1 MIMNKVKKV
10 ENKAIMQYDSFKA
23 GQAVRDLREAKGW
36 TIEKLAEEVDKS
48 ESHIHQL
55 ELGSRKM
62 SIELLFA
69 LMGAFD
75 TDANTILGVQDKEC
89 RTENISIDAM
99 LGRLPEKQRE
109 YLKRQFTH
117 MIEEFPM

>member
-1 MIMNKVKKV
+1 MNKVKKA
-10 ENKAIMQYDSFKA
+10 ENKAVMQYDSVMA

-55 ELGSRKM
+55 ELGHRNM

-69 LMGAFD
+69 LMGTFG
-75 TDANTILGVQDKEC
+75 TDANTVLGVEDKEC
-89 RTENISIDAM
+89 SAEEISIDAM
-99 LGRLPEKQRE
+99 LEHLPKEQQE
-109 YLKRQFTH
+109 YLKRQFIR

>member
-1 MIMNKVKKV
+1 MNNSKKV
-10 ENKAIMQYDSFKA
+10 TESRENRQYDSFMA

-36 TIEKLAEEVDKS
+36 TIEKLAEDVDKS

-69 LMGAFD
+69 LMGAFG
-75 TDANTILGVQDKEC
+75 TDANTILGVPDKEC
-89 RTENISIDAM
+89 RTEDISIDVM
-99 LGRLPEKQRE
+99 LERLPEKQRE
-109 YLKRQFTH
+109 YLKRQFIH
-117 MIEEFPM
+117 MIDEFPM

>member
-1 MIMNKVKKV
+1 MNNEKKAA
-10 ENKAIMQYDSFKA
+10 ENKGMMKYDGFTS

-69 LMGAFD
+69 LMGTFG
-75 TDANTILGVQDKEC
+75 TDANTILGVKGNEC
-89 RTENISIDAM
+89 STEGISIDTM
-99 LGRLPEKQRE
+99 LEQLPETQRE
-109 YLKRQFTH
+109 YLKRQFIR
-117 MIEEFPM
+117 MIEEFPL

>member
-1 MIMNKVKKV
+1 MNNSKKV
-10 ENKAIMQYDSFKA
+10 TGNKEIKQYDSFTA

-69 LMGAFD
+69 LMGTFG
-75 TDANTILGVQDKEC
+75 TDANTILGVEDKEC
-89 RTENISIDAM
+89 STEEISIDAM
-99 LGRLPEKQRE
+99 LERLPKEKQE
-109 YLKRQFTH
+109 YLKRQFIR

>member
-1 MIMNKVKKV
+1 MNKVKKA
-10 ENKAIMQYDSFKA
+10 ENKVIMQYDSFTA

-36 TIEKLAEEVDKS
+36 TIERLAEEVDKS

-69 LMGAFD
+69 LMGTFG
-75 TDANTILGVQDKEC
+75 TDANTILGVKDKEC
-89 RTENISIDAM
+89 STEDIFIDVM
-99 LGRLPEKQRE
+99 LERLPEKQRK
-109 YLKRQFTH
+109 YLKRQFIR

>member
-1 MIMNKVKKV
+1 MNNGKTAT
-10 ENKAIMQYDSFKA
+10 ENKGMRKYESLTA

-69 LMGAFD
+69 LMGAFG
-75 TDANTILGVQDKEC
+75 TDANTILGVKDKEC
-89 RTENISIDAM
+89 STEGISIDTM
-99 LGRLPEKQRE
+99 LEWLPEKQRE
-109 YLKRQFTH
+109 YLKRQFIR

>member
-1 MIMNKVKKV
+1 MNNSKKATGSR
-10 ENKAIMQYDSFKA
+10 ENRQYDSFTA
-23 GQAVRDLREAKGW
+23 GQTVRVLREAKGW

-69 LMGAFD
+69 FMGAFD

-89 RTENISIDAM
+89 RTEDISIDAM

>member
-1 MIMNKVKKV
+1 MNKVKKV

-55 ELGSRKM
+55 ELGEAGRCRLSFCLPSWEPLTRM
-62 SIELLFA
+62 P
-69 LMGAFD
+69 
-75 TDANTILGVQDKEC
+75 ILYWGFRIRSAEQ
-89 RTENISIDAM
+89 RT
-99 LGRLPEKQRE
+99 
-109 YLKRQFTH
+109 
-117 MIEEFPM
+117 FP

>member
-1 MIMNKVKKV
+1 MNNSKKV
-10 ENKAIMQYDSFKA
+10 TGNKEIKQYDSFTA

-69 LMGAFD
+69 LMGTFG
-75 TDANTILGVQDKEC
+75 TDANTILGVPDKE
-89 RTENISIDAM
+89 
-99 LGRLPEKQRE
+99 
-109 YLKRQFTH
+109 
-117 MIEEFPM
+117 

>member
-1 MIMNKVKKV
+1 MNNFKKAAG
-10 ENKAIMQYDSFKA
+10 NKEIRQYDSFTA

-89 RTENISIDAM
+89 RTEDISIDAM

>member
-1 MIMNKVKKV
+1 MNNEKKAT
-10 ENKAIMQYDSFKA
+10 ESKGMMKYDSFTA

-69 LMGAFD
+69 LMGTFG
-75 TDANTILGVQDKEC
+75 TDANTILGVQDREC
-89 RTENISIDAM
+89 STEEISIDIM
-99 LGRLPEKQRE
+99 LERLPEMQRE
-109 YLKRQFTH
+109 YLKWQFIR